1 MSLQGILVVDVLG
14 LLFVLWIVN
23 LVRTGRLHTGYAV
36 LWLVASGLVILL
48 VSIPPLLGLVTRA
61 VGALFPASALSLLA
75 FVFVFAVLILFSVRL
90 SRLSEREARLAETI
104 GLLEMESREA
114 SRTAEPRD
122 ARPSRPERA
131 PEGDGEAAS
140 GDAGSSEPPR

>member
-23 LVRTGRLHTGYAV
+23 LVRTGRLHAGYAV
-36 LWLVASGLVILL
+36 LWLVASGSVILL
-48 VSIPPLLGLVTRA
+48 VSIPPLLGLVTSA

-90 SRLSEREARLAETI
+90 SRLSERQARLAETI
-104 GLLEMESREA
+104 GLLEMERREA
-114 SRTAEPRD
+114 SRVAESRGPK
-122 ARPSRPERA
+122 PSRPERA
-131 PEGDGEAAS
+131 PEGDGA
-140 GDAGSSEPPR
+140 

>member
-36 LWLVASGLVILL
+36 LWLMASGLVILL

-104 GLLEMESREA
+104 GVLEMESREA

-122 ARPSRPERA
+122 ARPSRPE
-131 PEGDGEAAS
+131 GDGEAAS
-140 GDAGSSEPPR
+140 GEAGSSEPLH